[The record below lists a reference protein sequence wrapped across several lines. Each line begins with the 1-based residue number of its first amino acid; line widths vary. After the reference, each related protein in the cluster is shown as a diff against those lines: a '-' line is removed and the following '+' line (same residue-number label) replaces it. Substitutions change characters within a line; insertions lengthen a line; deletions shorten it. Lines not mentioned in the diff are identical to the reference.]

1 MTALD
6 VMLTSPYASE
16 WNYGAPRIEEPPAE
30 ETTGIGSTGVGQEFA
45 SGAEKGSRAVAEKGG
60 GQFWLHGDRVYKLDS
75 GTSWAI
81 GQGWWTKD
89 MEVIATQADVTVRLQ
104 HYFNGVWVTVG
115 TSPPVPRR
123 MAASVHEDL
132 PPPPHLRAENGQ
144 VCNYNYARGWR
155 HSVNGDL
162 VGSLDVSIPYISP
175 LAILSCSPFP
185 PPAPVCECR
194 ATECP

>member
-1 MTALD
+1 LPELGVAGLSVDYASIREPDGQGNVLRYSAPVHVTPGSSVGMTAWD

-16 WNYGAPRIEEPPAE
+16 WNYGAPRIEEPPE
-30 ETTGIGSTGVGQEFA
+30 EQTTGIGSTGVGQEFA
-45 SGAEKGSRAVAEKGG
+45 SGAEKGSRGVAEKGG
-60 GQFWLHGDRVYKLDS
+60 GQFWLHGDRVYKLVS

-89 MEVIATQADVTVRLQ
+89 MEVIATQADVRVRLQ

-144 VCNYNYARGWR
+144 VCTYN
-155 HSVNGDL
+155 
-162 VGSLDVSIPYISP
+162 
-175 LAILSCSPFP
+175 
-185 PPAPVCECR
+185 
-194 ATECP
+194 